1 MLTFVMGQQI
11 IAIITFIIN
20 VNWDSIPL
28 QLWSISSKCHKTLMS
43 PIVDLHSQSLGD
55 QCCIT
60 RFYIFMFSHSQGQ
73 EVEINAPA
81 LVVEN
86 RTGIRK
92 ERLTMAQGEEL
103 YKVSNAWRKTAL

>member
-1 MLTFVMGQQI
+1 
-11 IAIITFIIN
+11 
-20 VNWDSIPL
+20 
-28 QLWSISSKCHKTLMS
+28 MS
-43 PIVDLHSQSLGD
+43 PLMPYSGSKTLHSQSLGD